1 MVVDYS
7 LNKLYFLHFTFTPY
21 FTLKNQPECDLTIT
35 K

>member
-7 LNKLYFLHFTFTPY
+7 LNKLYFYTLLFTLY
-21 FTLKNQPECDLTIT
+21 FTLKNHPECDLTIT